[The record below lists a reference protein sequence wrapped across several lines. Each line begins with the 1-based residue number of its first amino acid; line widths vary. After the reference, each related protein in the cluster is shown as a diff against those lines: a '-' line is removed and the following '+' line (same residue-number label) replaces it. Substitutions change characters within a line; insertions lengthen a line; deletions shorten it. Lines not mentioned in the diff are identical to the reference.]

1 MVQFRSI
8 DRVSKEYQQSASF
21 RETTYR
27 LVANYHFWTN
37 VEKDRWHWCL
47 NDLTLI
53 HINSM
58 KSKSLM
64 NYVCSCLYQLYF
76 VSSLDA
82 ISIQFFK
89 SLSQIVSNRLRWM
102 IFNLDYPNVCNDV
115 LLLFLNSS
123 NPQFTSRYV
132 IVDSWSGGEA
142 DRAPAA
148 SVLTQ
153 NPGYTTATF
162 GV

>member
-1 MVQFRSI
+1 
-8 DRVSKEYQQSASF
+8 
-21 RETTYR
+21 
-27 LVANYHFWTN
+27 
-37 VEKDRWHWCL
+37 
-47 NDLTLI
+47 
-53 HINSM
+53 
-58 KSKSLM
+58 
-64 NYVCSCLYQLYF
+64 
-76 VSSLDA
+76 
-82 ISIQFFK
+82 
-89 SLSQIVSNRLRWM
+89 M